1 MWRKGVFRTRC
12 RHARPHIWHAELVLR
27 LGGARLLNDRDLP
40 AVRTILDA
48 DPVVSCMVT
57 ARVEVAG
64 LEPWRLGGEMWGT
77 DSRPLRG
84 GRLEGLCFA
93 GPNLVPLQGNQAALR
108 IFADR
113 AVRRG
118 RMCSSLVGPAEQVL
132 GLWQELAP
140 DWGPAREVRADQPL
154 MAMGTVPKVPIDPLV
169 RPVRPDELDNYL
181 PAAVAMFIEEV
192 GVDPCADDGGLSYRA
207 RVAELIAAGRA
218 FARFEGGEVVFKA
231 EIGSLCARVGQIQGV
246 WVHPDRRGHG
256 LATQGTAAVV
266 DRLVRGMG
274 RSASLYVNGFNTPA
288 RGAYRRVGFQQVGQ
302 YATVLF

>member
-1 MWRKGVFRTRC
+1 
-12 RHARPHIWHAELVLR
+12 VLR

-57 ARVEVAG
+57 ARVELAG

-93 GPNLVPLQGNQAALR
+93 GPNLVPLLGNQAALR
-108 IFADR
+108 TFADR

-132 GLWQELAP
+132 GLWEELTP
-140 DWGPAREVRADQPL
+140 DWGPAREVRAEQPL
-154 MAMGTVPKVPIDPLV
+154 MAMSVPPDLPVDPLV
-169 RPVRPDELDNYL
+169 RPVRPDELDSYL

-218 FARFEGGEVVFKA
+218 FARFENGEVVFKA
-231 EIGSLCARVGQIQGV
+231 EIGSLCAKVGQIQGV

-288 RGAYRRVGFQQVGQ
+288 RAAYRRVGFQQVGE